1 LTKVVVDNGGTN
13 WLTPAATLVAV
24 LVGGLLSWWVQ
35 WWQTKRREEGE
46 AKAAAR
52 VVQGDLAIAASSLQN
67 MVERDQHWYGFYDLR
82 LPNWGERQAVLALHL
97 TPEQWEAVS
106 QSALELDDLTEVFWR
121 IHGPDP
127 PRGTVVP
134 LDTPERLK
142 DIRDLWQQA
151 SDAHRALAELAETK
165 PEQGLLHEGALSSGP
180 PPALQQKQPPADS
193 TAAPSDPDSKVPRSD

>member
-1 LTKVVVDNGGTN
+1 MADNGGTD
-13 WLTPAATLVAV
+13 WLTPAATLGAV
-24 LVGGLLSWWVQ
+24 VIGGLLAWWVQ

-67 MVERDQHWYGFYDLR
+67 MVERDQRWYGFYDLR

-106 QSALELDDLTEVFWR
+106 QSALELDGLTEGFWR
-121 IHGPDP
+121 IHGREP

-134 LDTPERLK
+134 LDSPGRLK
-142 DIRDLWQQA
+142 DMRNLWQQA
-151 SDAHRALAELAETK
+151 SDAHRALAKLAETT
-165 PEQGLLHEGALSSGP
+165 PEPGLLHEGAPSSGP
-180 PPALQQKQPPADS
+180 PPALRQERPAPG
-193 TAAPSDPDSKVPRSD
+193 TPDRGEA